1 MGSFAVI
8 VIFIGFLIIGGLYWW
23 VRQREQTVAIDADNM
38 LGHLASK
45 SRQSNNA
52 IIVTDEKA
60 SLLHVSDIAREWLK
74 LDSLEPTL
82 EDVVAAIKPNDI
94 LFDLLANESSAAF
107 EAADR
112 WVEATSHFVP
122 SPEGNRMVVTLRELK
137 YTADATS
144 ADTANVMDVSTTM
157 RILNEI
163 GETVNASMGVEPVL
177 QIVLEILNK
186 AIPSDA
192 GEVCIWDDRAN
203 FLAQRGWIGDTRYLL
218 TVASLWLSKGR
229 RTCWLDGR
237 TNRLLLVV
245 RLTALTHKR

>member
-38 LGHLASK
+38 LSHLASK
-45 SRQSNNA
+45 SRRSNNA
-52 IIVTDEKA
+52 VIVTDEKA

-112 WVEATSHFVP
+112 WVEA
-122 SPEGNRMVVTLRELK
+122 
-137 YTADATS
+137 
-144 ADTANVMDVSTTM
+144 
-157 RILNEI
+157 
-163 GETVNASMGVEPVL
+163 
-177 QIVLEILNK
+177 
-186 AIPSDA
+186 
-192 GEVCIWDDRAN
+192 
-203 FLAQRGWIGDTRYLL
+203 
-218 TVASLWLSKGR
+218 
-229 RTCWLDGR
+229 
-237 TNRLLLVV
+237 
-245 RLTALTHKR
+245 